1 MLGRVALAAA
11 AGAAV
16 GLALAVP
23 AGADTATQVVKLK
36 MGDGFVV
43 TGTHVRC
50 AAQVSKT
57 LLPGDRV
64 IGCAYSDSKGPVA
77 GTYEV
82 ALAANGLAVIAKVKR
97 DGSPSVVYRR
107 KPAAASSR
115 TKVYRVKS
123 GAVVFVSDTNI
134 ACSVSKSSAGV
145 ATSCFPFSV
154 ARANA
159 LPETFGVGITDR
171 IAYMVRFDSKS
182 KSIPIKV
189 LQQKP

>member
-1 MLGRVALAAA
+1 
-11 AGAAV
+11 
-16 GLALAVP
+16 
-23 AGADTATQVVKLK
+23 

-43 TGTHVRC
+43 AGTHTVC

-64 IGCAYSDSKGPVA
+64 IGCAYSGSKGPVT

-82 ALAANGLAVIAKVKR
+82 ALAANGLAAIARVKT

-107 KPAAASSR
+107 KPAVAGSEA
-115 TKVYRVKS
+115 KVYTVKT
-123 GAVVFVSDTNI
+123 GAVVFVTGTNI
-134 ACSVSKSSAGV
+134 ACSVSKSSAGI

-154 ARANA
+154 SKANA

-189 LQQKP
+189 LQQKT